1 MSDTKENTL
10 DYFIY
15 MKSRRCKFNLWHN
28 KAGSCL
34 PGVWDKGIGLSAKR
48 NMETLG
54 GDRRVLHVYQA
65 GVYIG
70 I

>member
-1 MSDTKENTL
+1 
-10 DYFIY
+10 
-15 MKSRRCKFNLWHN
+15 MKSRRRKFNLWHN
-28 KAGSCL
+28 KACQFL

-48 NMETLG
+48 NMEALG
-54 GDRRVLHVYQA
+54 GDGHMLPVYQA